1 MLNNRV
7 FIHRRSVRSSIF
19 RFRMITLVNVS
30 GFFSP
35 NLVCALILRR
45 SGLKLL
51 MGIYREFLTKLS
63 ARDTIMARC
72 YRFTFLFWL

>member
-1 MLNNRV
+1 MLNIRV
-7 FIHRRSVRSSIF
+7 SIHRRSVRSSVF
-19 RFRMITLVNVS
+19 RFRMITLVNLN
-30 GFFSP
+30 GFSP

-45 SGLKLL
+45 SGLRLL